1 MVPHC
6 QLYSHRA
13 CWALSGK
20 GNSTA
25 VPVVDCQTENIHG
38 VTCQIFSVGTP
49 WPSSYASPLD
59 SSHNTPRCRLPGP
72 QTPTCK
78 LPDRGNPMECG
89 GDLRRWLWPGAMLGL
104 VIISRWHQHEQQ
116 MPFWPQGPT
125 GREKVYVCVCACVCM
140 LFTGRSSY
148 LLPPHLSG
156 HLPHS
161 ARKECL
167 FHCKMAIPSQND
179 NVIIQRRT
187 RTHTRRW
194 TI

>member
-1 MVPHC
+1 
-6 QLYSHRA
+6 
-13 CWALSGK
+13 
-20 GNSTA
+20 
-25 VPVVDCQTENIHG
+25 
-38 VTCQIFSVGTP
+38 
-49 WPSSYASPLD
+49 
-59 SSHNTPRCRLPGP
+59 
-72 QTPTCK
+72 
-78 LPDRGNPMECG
+78 
-89 GDLRRWLWPGAMLGL
+89 
-104 VIISRWHQHEQQ
+104 

-187 RTHTRRW
+187 RTHTHGDEPFNNSNCYVVAVAAQL
-194 TI
+194 TNTCEK